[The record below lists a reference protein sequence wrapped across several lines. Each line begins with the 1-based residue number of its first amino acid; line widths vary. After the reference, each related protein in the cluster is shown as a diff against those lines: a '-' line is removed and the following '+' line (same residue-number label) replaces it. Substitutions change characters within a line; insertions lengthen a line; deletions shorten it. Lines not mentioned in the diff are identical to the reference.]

1 MQKRKIFSSLSPPK
15 ANFAVFDQYTANR
28 PARMERSQRDILAM
42 DQMRVSTE
50 RILTTHVGSLPR
62 PQDVVGFLY
71 AQDRGQEYDAT
82 KCEVTLRRGVKEAVA
97 RQAEAGVDIA
107 SDGEMSKISY
117 ATYIRHRLTGFEGD
131 SPRPTPQDLDDFP
144 EYRDRLVKAGHSAT
158 YRRPVCNGPIAVRD
172 LKPLQDDIARMQ
184 HALSKANVTEGFMNS
199 ASPGTIA
206 VFQPNEYYPSHEAYL
221 EALAGV
227 MREEYETIVKSGL
240 LLQLDCPDLAMGRHT
255 RFKNLTDEQF
265 LRNAELQVEALNHAL
280 ANVPADR
287 VRLHVCW
294 GNYEGSHVRD
304 MPCAKIFPIAL
315 KAKPM
320 AFLIEA
326 ANPRHEHEWEAWTP
340 IKLPQDKVLVPGVI
354 ASCSNYVEH
363 PELVAQRIIRYANVV
378 GRERVIAGSDCG
390 FGTFAGFGAVYP
402 AFCWMKLRSLSEGAK
417 LASRKL
423 WGRTEAAV

>member
-1 MQKRKIFSSLSPPK
+1 MKFST
-15 ANFAVFDQYTANR
+15 D
-28 PARMERSQRDILAM
+28 
-42 DQMRVSTE
+42 

-62 PQDVVGFLY
+62 SQEVVGLLF
-71 AQDRGQEYDAT
+71 AQDRGETYDAQ
-82 KCEVTLRRGVKEAVA
+82 KFEGAMLRGVEDVVK
-97 RQAEAGVDIA
+97 RQVDAGVDIV
-107 SDGEMSKISY
+107 SDGETSKISY

-144 EYRDRLVKAGHSAT
+144 EYRDRLVKMGHSAT
-158 YRRPVCNGPIAVRD
+158 YRRPVCNGPIKTKD
-172 LKPLQDDIARMQ
+172 LKPLEQDIARMKTVL
-184 HALSKANVTEGFMNS
+184 AKNNVVEGFLN
-199 ASPGTIA
+199 AVSPGTIA
-206 VFQPNEYYPSHEAYL
+206 VFQPNEYYPTHAAYL
-221 EALAGV
+221 EALAIA
-227 MREEYETIVKSGL
+227 MREEYEMIVKSGL

-255 RFKNLTDEQF
+255 RFKNLSDEEF

-294 GNYEGSHVRD
+294 GNYEGSHVHD
-304 MPCAKIFPIAL
+304 MPCTKIFPTAL
-315 KAKPM
+315 KAKPT

-326 ANPRHEHEWEAWTP
+326 ANPRHEHEWEAWTA

-354 ASCSNYVEH
+354 ASTSNYVEH
-363 PELVAQRIIRYANVV
+363 PELVAQRIIRYADVV

-390 FGTFAGFGAVYP
+390 FGTFAGFGPVYP